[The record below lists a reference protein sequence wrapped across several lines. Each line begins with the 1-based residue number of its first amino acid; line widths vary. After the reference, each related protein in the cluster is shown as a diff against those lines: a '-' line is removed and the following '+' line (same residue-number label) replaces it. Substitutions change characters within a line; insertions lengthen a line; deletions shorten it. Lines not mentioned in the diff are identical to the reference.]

1 MDARRHPVVDG
12 HAITVAGD
20 PADQYFTSL
29 VDGRDATDNVLH
41 AVRPLVRN
49 GDVVVDVGAN
59 LGIHAIAL
67 SRLTPDG
74 HVYAIEAAERTVGLL
89 RANVDANDTGN
100 VTVVHA
106 AMSAEPGTLRLYV
119 NREYAA
125 GSMVVEHA
133 SALFQSHLAIAQ
145 TGDGAQPADPTRT
158 PWGDV
163 QEVTT
168 MTLDQLTA
176 DLERVDVIKIDTEGH
191 DMQVLAGARDTLRR
205 FRPAVAMEFSSFA
218 LTLHESTLPAD
229 ALTTIRDTF
238 DRVFV
243 IEPDGRLAPVVTDTD
258 AWRLLQDNAT
268 SRPVHDLLGV
278 FDGTPAL
285 ERVLAEVEARGRTPE
300 PVPQPDLSLEIER
313 LVLEL
318 DATRARLDAT
328 DADRQ
333 RVQTELDAVH
343 RTVSWRV
350 TKPLRDVARRFR
362 PR

>member
-12 HAITVAGD
+12 HAITVTGD
-20 PADQYFTSL
+20 PADQYFMSL
-29 VDGRDATDNVLH
+29 LDGREATDNVLR
-41 AVRPLVRN
+41 ALTPVVRD

-67 SRLTPDG
+67 SRLTPNG
-74 HVYAIEAAERTVGLL
+74 QVHAVEAAERTVEFL
-89 RANVDANDTGN
+89 RTNVEANDARN

-133 SALFQSHLAIAQ
+133 SPLFQSHLAIAQ
-145 TGDGAQPADPTRT
+145 SADGPQPADPTRT

-176 DLERVDVIKIDTEGH
+176 GLERVDVVKIDTEGH
-191 DMQVLAGARDTLRR
+191 DMQVLAGAGETLRR

-229 ALTTIRDTF
+229 ALTTIRDAF

-243 IEPDGRLAPVVTDTD
+243 IEPDGRLTPVVSDTD

-268 SRPVHDLLGV
+268 ARPVHDLLGV
-278 FDGTPAL
+278 FEGTPAA
-285 ERVLAEVEARGRTPE
+285 ERVLAALAARGPAPE
-300 PVPQPDLSLEIER
+300 PEPAPDLSVELARLER
-313 LVLEL
+313 EL
-318 DATRARLDAT
+318 SATRARLDAT
-328 DADRQ
+328 DADRR
-333 RVQTELDAVH
+333 RVQDELDAVH

-350 TKPLRDVARRFR
+350 TKPLRDLARLFR
-362 PR
+362 SR